1 MQFVLGRHL
10 RNLLVALDRVTSH
23 GPGRLTSRGPGRLTW
38 L

>member
-10 RNLLVALDRVTSH
+10 RNLLVALN
-23 GPGRLTSRGPGRLTW
+23 RLTSRGPGRLTW